1 MKANI
6 KRLNE
11 LIYENYNDD
20 ESSEVII
27 NSNLVPVGWV
37 EITTPHRR
45 QDLQFAINQLEKRN
59 KPYIIKRHRGKDIS
73 IYVKKR

>member
-37 EITTPHRR
+37 EITTPNRR